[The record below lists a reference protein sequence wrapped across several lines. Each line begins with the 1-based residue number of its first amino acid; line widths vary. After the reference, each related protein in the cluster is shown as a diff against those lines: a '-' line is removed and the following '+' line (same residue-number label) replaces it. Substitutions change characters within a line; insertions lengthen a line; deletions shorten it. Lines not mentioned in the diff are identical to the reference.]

1 MEAIISA
8 NRIAHAFHLPFL
20 TMTKDAIAENRIV
33 GIEETHTE
41 YAAVDRLGRMQIPA
55 DIMKEIGLLGKGN
68 VSLNVEGEKL
78 VITVPEEGQKKKKG
92 S

>member
-1 MEAIISA
+1 
-8 NRIAHAFHLPFL
+8 
-20 TMTKDAIAENRIV
+20 
-33 GIEETHTE
+33 
-41 YAAVDRLGRMQIPA
+41 MQIPA